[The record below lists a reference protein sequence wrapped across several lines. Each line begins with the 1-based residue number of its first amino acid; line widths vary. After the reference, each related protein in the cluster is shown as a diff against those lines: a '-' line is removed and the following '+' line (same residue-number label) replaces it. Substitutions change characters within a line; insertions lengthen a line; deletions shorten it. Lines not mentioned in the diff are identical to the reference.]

1 VERAFSYINI
11 IKIES
16 WNKTGDEWF
25 NHRVVCYIEK
35 DIFTSIE
42 DAKILDYFQGM
53 RTRRNLPR
61 TSGMYQLLIL
71 LNLFNVTFQ
80 VVFLIWFPSNFWSKK
95 HWCWCWHYTFER
107 SYIIACMSS
116 LTFMTT
122 LFRRT
127 IFLYMLLLEFMVASA
142 RVLANFWVRH
152 CFEWMFSSEL
162 IGS

>member
-16 WNKTGDEWF
+16 RNKTGDEWF

-80 VVFLIWFPSNFWSKK
+80 VVFLI
-95 HWCWCWHYTFER
+95 
-107 SYIIACMSS
+107 
-116 LTFMTT
+116 
-122 LFRRT
+122 
-127 IFLYMLLLEFMVASA
+127 
-142 RVLANFWVRH
+142 
-152 CFEWMFSSEL
+152 
-162 IGS
+162 